1 MIENLIQEL
10 RKYKIFGIAVFDS
23 VSSLYFF
30 YYIGSSYLNM
40 KGLNLFLFI
49 LSSIPFGYVIHKLFK
64 INTPLNKKI
73 DELISTK

>member
-23 VSSLYFF
+23 ISSLYFF
-30 YYIGSSYLNM
+30 YYIGTSYFKM

-49 LSSIPFGYVIHKLFK
+49 ISSIPFGYVIHKLF
-64 INTPLNKKI
+64 NVSTPLTSKI

>member
-10 RKYKIFGIAVFDS
+10 RKYKIFGIAIFDS

-30 YYIGSSYLNM
+30 YYIGKNYFNM

-49 LSSIPFGYVIHKLFK
+49 SSSIPLGYITHKIF
-64 INTPLNKKI
+64 NVETPLNKKI